1 MKLLEK
7 RLLNEYQQ
15 KFPLTPAPFAQIA
28 AQLGTDSH
36 TVLST
41 LGRLH
46 ECGAVSRIGP
56 VFRPNAIGAS
66 TLATIAV
73 PPAELDA
80 VADIVNRYPEVN
92 HNYEREHRFNLWFV
106 VTAASPG
113 RLQQTLA
120 DISRKTGYH
129 VLPLPLVKDYYINLG
144 FRMNLDQEIA
154 TLSSDH
160 REDKCFFADV
170 CFDSRGS
177 SDEQLIEAIQL
188 GLPLVDK
195 PYAAVARRIGVTE
208 SVVIDS
214 IRNMQS
220 RGIIKRFGVVVRHRE
235 LGYRAN
241 AMLVWDV
248 PDAAT
253 DDLGQRLGELDCVTL
268 CYQRPRRLPHWRYN
282 LFCMIHGQDRDQVL
296 NCIEEIVEG
305 LDLRALQYEVLFSK
319 RRFKQRGACY
329 RRNVSTFKSAV
340 Q

>member
-1 MKLLEK
+1 MKLLEQ

-15 KFPLTPAPFAQIA
+15 NFPLTSAPFARIA
-28 AQLGTDSH
+28 AQLDTDSR

-41 LGRLH
+41 LERLR
-46 ECGAVSRIGP
+46 ERGAVSRIGP
-56 VFRPNAIGAS
+56 VFRPNVIGAS
-66 TLATIAV
+66 TLATMAV
-73 PPAELDA
+73 SPAELEA
-80 VADIVNRYPEVN
+80 VAAVVNRYPEVN
-92 HNYEREHRFNLWFV
+92 HNYEREHQFNLWFV

-120 DISRKTGYH
+120 DICRKTGYQ
-129 VLPLPLVKDYYINLG
+129 VLSLPLVKDYHIDLG
-144 FRMNLDQEIA
+144 FPMNLDQEIVS
-154 TLSSDH
+154 LSSDL
-160 REDKCFFADV
+160 REDKCLSADV
-170 CFDSRGS
+170 CFDGSGS

-188 GLPLVDK
+188 GLPLVNK
-195 PYAAVARRIGVTE
+195 PYAEVAGRIGTNE

-214 IRNMQS
+214 IRNLQT
-220 RGIIKRFGVVVRHRE
+220 RGAIKRFGVVVRHRE

-329 RRNVSTFKSAV
+329 RGNTSTFKLALH
-340 Q
+340 

>member
-1 MKLLEK
+1 MKRLEQ

-15 KFPLTPAPFAQIA
+15 SFPLTPAPFAQIA
-28 AQLGTDSH
+28 AQLDTDSR

-41 LGRLH
+41 FGRLR
-46 ECGAVSRIGP
+46 ERGAVSRIGP
-56 VFRPNAIGAS
+56 VFRPNVIGAS

-73 PPAELDA
+73 PSAELDA
-80 VADIVNRYPEVN
+80 VAAIVNRYPEVN

-106 VTAASPG
+106 VTATSPG

-120 DISRKTGYH
+120 DISRNTGYQ
-129 VLPLPLVKDYYINLG
+129 VLSLPLVKDYHIDLG
-144 FRMNLDQEIA
+144 FPMKLDHDIA
-154 TLSSDH
+154 SWSSER
-160 REDKCFFADV
+160 REEKYLCADV
-170 CFDSRGS
+170 CFDGKGS

-195 PYAAVARRIGVTE
+195 PYAAVARRIGSNE
-208 SVVIDS
+208 SIVIDA
-214 IRNMQS
+214 IRNMQTL
-220 RGIIKRFGVVVRHRE
+220 GTIKRFGVVVRHRE

-253 DDLGQRLGELDCVTL
+253 DDLGKRLGELDCVTL
-268 CYQRPRRLPHWRYN
+268 CYQRPRKLPHWQYN

-296 NCIEEIVEG
+296 NCIEEIISG

-319 RRFKQRGACY
+319 RRFKQRGALY
-329 RRNVSTFKSAV
+329 RGNASSFKFAV
-340 Q
+340 H